1 MLEAVR
7 LEQVDPGVRA
17 PPSCAGICG
26 TAGTPR
32 SSPPRS
38 RTGSA
43 ENANGQAGSVNS
55 VISSVTKRN
64 MPSRAA
70 EPWRLPTSL
79 QVSLG
84 EPSRRAGQPGFD
96 DHLFEQLE

>member
-43 ENANGQAGSVNS
+43 ENSNGPAGLRKSVVS
-55 VISSVTKRN
+55 GVPERN
-64 MPSRAA
+64 LPSRAA

-84 EPSRRAGQPGFD
+84 EPSRRVGQPGFD